1 MRLDILTLDG
11 STSGAVVL
19 PEDIFGLEPR
29 KDILHRVVQWQLNK
43 ARAGNRRTLTRA
55 EVRGANQKIVRQK
68 GSGGARHGNRKVPQY
83 RSGAKAHGPVVRE
96 HTTDLPK
103 KVRRLGL
110 KIALSAKARANEL
123 VLLDGAALDA
133 PKTKTL
139 KAALDKLNLKS
150 VLVIDGPEVDANFKM
165 AAQNIPCVDILP
177 VQGANVRD
185 ILRRETLVLTKAAV
199 EHLQA
204 RLA

>member
-1 MRLDILTLDG
+1 MKLDVVTLDG
-11 STSGAVVL
+11 GTSGSVEL
-19 PEDIFGLEPR
+19 SDDIFGLEPR

-43 ARAGNRRTLTRA
+43 AREGNRRTLTRA
-55 EVRGANQKIVRQK
+55 EVAGANKKMVRQK
-68 GSGGARHGNRKVPQY
+68 GSGGARHGNRKVPQF

-123 VLLDGAALDA
+123 VILDGATLDA

-139 KAALDKLNLKS
+139 QAALTKLNLKS
-150 VLVIDGPEVDANFKM
+150 ALVIDGAEVDANFKM
-165 AAQNIPCVDILP
+165 AARNIPLVDVLP
-177 VQGANVRD
+177 AQGANVRD
-185 ILRRETLVLTKAAV
+185 ILRREILVLTKAGV
-199 EHLQA
+199 EQLQA